1 MKLFHTLFILIILTL
16 GFVNTQAQEEIIS
29 GVLEDGKTGEA
40 LPYATIQIKG
50 SRYGGTTNE
59 YGRYSFSVPNTS
71 KINDSSIVQISFIG
85 YKKKEISLAKLR
97 YSSKITLNQDLQ
109 QLKTFEVQGRISEE
123 AEQVQ
128 STQMSIVKL
137 DMQEIKNLPAIGGEV
152 DIIKAAQLLPGI
164 AAGFEGSTGLYV
176 RGGNADQ
183 NLVIYDEAALY
194 EFGHLFGF
202 FSIFNNDVV
211 EDISIL
217 KGAFPAN
224 YGGRLSSVIDVKAKT
239 GFADSLS
246 GEGGIG
252 LLSSRLTIRT
262 PFAKKKGTILISGRR
277 TYIDQVARLINQQI
291 PYHFYDLNGKVG
303 YKINPN
309 NTLWYSIYFGKDVLG
324 FSDADEAD
332 PGGGGFETN
341 ASYDKVNMSQSLKWQ
356 RIYSPKFS
364 HEITAVSTLFSY
376 DILGK
381 FEINEI
387 KVQSKVSDIG
397 IKPKF
402 TYQRHANHTIEYG
415 ADVIYRN
422 FQPNIINTAGE
433 IEAFLAS
440 SRGPE
445 LGNLEYAGYGVSK
458 HKLING
464 LLAVDLGLRFSGT
477 AVDGKNYMGLEPR
490 LASRYTLN
498 ENNAVKLSYTRMR
511 QYVHRVS
518 SSSVVLPTD
527 LWYPVTAQIKPMT
540 ADQVALGYDHLFPKI
555 NTTATVEAY
564 YKNMRNVIEYR
575 EGANL
580 ILNNDFE
587 NELVQGVGDAYGTEF
602 LLKKRRG
609 KVHGWVGY
617 TLSWSTRQFDELNN
631 GERFWAKYDRRHDF
645 SSTVSYDIIK
655 RISIAA
661 IWVYSNGPRFTAQ
674 TGQYVIPDPTLNGLE
689 IVPIYSERNEISL
702 SPSHRLDLNLVFKP
716 KFKPNRKWYGVLN
729 VGAYNVYNQASP
741 FQVQIEPRGNGFQY
755 VQPGLFGILPYFSYN
770 FKF

>member
-1 MKLFHTLFILIILTL
+1 MKLFRILLITVIFSL
-16 GFVNTQAQEEIIS
+16 GFAQSQAQEDVIA
-29 GVLEDGKTGEA
+29 GVLKDGKTSEP

-50 SRYGGTTNE
+50 SRYGATTDE
-59 YGRYSFSVPNTS
+59 YGKYSFSVPNT
-71 KINDSSIVQISFIG
+71 KRINDSSIVHISFIG
-85 YKKKEISLAKLR
+85 YKKREFTLAELK
-97 YSSKITLNQDLQ
+97 SNTKITLDQDLQ
-109 QLKTFEVQGRISEE
+109 QLRTFEVKGKISQE

-183 NLVIYDEAALY
+183 NLVIYDEASLY

-252 LLSSRLTIRT
+252 LLSSRLTIRS
-262 PFAKKKGTILISGRR
+262 PFAKKKGTLLISGRR
-277 TYIDQVARLINQQI
+277 TYIDQVAQLVDQNI
-291 PYHFYDLNGKVG
+291 PYYFYDLNGKIG
-303 YKINPN
+303 YNINQN
-309 NTLWYSIYFGKDVLG
+309 NTIWYSMYFGKDVLG
-324 FSDADEAD
+324 FSDEDQPD
-332 PGGGGFETN
+332 GGRGFETN
-341 ASYDKVNMSQSLKWQ
+341 ASYDKLNISQSLKWQ
-356 RIYSPKFS
+356 HTYSPKFS
-364 HEITAVSTLFSY
+364 HEISAVSTLFSY

-387 KVQSKVSDIG
+387 KVQSKISDIG
-397 IKPKF
+397 LKPKF
-402 TYQRHANHTIEYG
+402 TYQRNSNHAIEYG
-415 ADVIYRN
+415 ADVIYRK
-422 FQPNIINTAGE
+422 FEPNIINTAGE
-433 IEAFLAS
+433 IEAFLES

-445 LGNLEYAGYGVSK
+445 LGNFEYAGYGVSK
-458 HKLING
+458 HKLLNG
-464 LLAVDLGLRFSGT
+464 LLAVDLGLRLSGSIV
-477 AVDGKNYMGLEPR
+477 AGRNYIGLEPR
-490 LASRYTLN
+490 LASRYTIN

-540 ADQVALGYDHLFPKI
+540 ADQVAIGYDHLFTKI
-555 NTTATVEAY
+555 KTTATVEAY
-564 YKNMRNVIEYR
+564 FKNMRNVIEYR

-587 NELVQGVGDAYGTEF
+587 NELVQGVGNAYGTEF

-609 KVHGWVGY
+609 KVHGWIGY
-617 TLSWSTRQFDELNN
+617 TLAWSTRQFDELNG
-631 GERFWAKYDRRHDF
+631 GERFWAKYDRRNDF
-645 SSTVSYDIIK
+645 SSTASYDIIK
-655 RISIAA
+655 RISISA
-661 IWVYSNGPRFTAQ
+661 IWVYSTGPRFTAQ
-674 TGQYVIPDPTLNGLE
+674 TGQYVIPDPTLSGVE
-689 IVPIYSERNEISL
+689 IIPIYSKRNEISL
-702 SPSHRLDLNLVFKP
+702 SASHRLDINVVFKP
-716 KFKPNRKWYGVLN
+716 KFKPNRKWYGELN

-741 FQVQIEPRGNGFQY
+741 YQVQIEPQGNGY
-755 VQPGLFGILPYFSYN
+755 RYIQPGLFGVLPYFSYN